1 VSDGADRAYVAALR
15 WLARRELSESQVRSR
30 LSRRQF
36 DDDDID
42 AAVERL
48 GRERALDDHRTALA
62 CARTQVR
69 LKHRGRARV
78 LREIEALG
86 ISRATASHAI
96 ADVFGEVDEQA
107 LLEQALEQRLRRGL
121 SLADPSVLRRVHR
134 HLVNQGF
141 NSGDVMSLLRRR
153 AKSGGTLPL

>member
-1 VSDGADRAYVAALR
+1 MSEGADRAYIVALK
-15 WLARRELSESQVRSR
+15 WLAQRELSEAQVRTR

-36 DDDDID
+36 DDDDIE
-42 AAVERL
+42 AAVARL

-78 LREIEALG
+78 LREVEALG
-86 ISRATASHAI
+86 ISRATARHAV
-96 ADVFGEVDEQA
+96 ADVFGEFDEHA

-121 SLADPSVLRRVHR
+121 SLADPSVLRRLHR
-134 HLVNQGF
+134 HLVSQGF
-141 NSGDVMSLLRRR
+141 DSGEVVSLLRRR
-153 AKSGGTLPL
+153 AKSGDSV